1 MQPVTSNPKSYVCR
15 RMPPLSLR
23 PFRPADQCA
32 AKALIL
38 AGLLEHWGTLDSSLN
53 PDLDDIATSYKD
65 ATFLVACEGDRLA
78 CKGGR
83 IIGTGV
89 LKPRDTDAGEIVRMS
104 VAGDMRR
111 RGLGRRILDAL
122 IADARDRGY
131 ARIILETTQTWA
143 GAIAFYQNAGF
154 EITHHQNGDV
164 YFVMQLRRPS

>member
-65 ATFLVACEGDRLA
+65 ATFLVACEGS
-78 CKGGR
+78 R
-83 IIGTGV
+83 IVGTGV
-89 LKPRDTDAGEIVRMS
+89 LKPTDTDASEIVRMS

-154 EITHHQNGDV
+154 EITHHQDGDV
-164 YFVMQLRRPS
+164 YFVMELTPRP

>member
-1 MQPVTSNPKSYVCR
+1 
-15 RMPPLSLR
+15 MPPLSLR

-38 AGLLEHWGTLDSSLN
+38 AGLLEHWGTLDPTLN

-65 ATFLVACEGDRLA
+65 ATFLVACDGS
-78 CKGGR
+78 R
-83 IIGTGV
+83 IVGTGV
-89 LKPRDTDAGEIVRMS
+89 LKPRETDAGEIVRMS

-154 EITHHQNGDV
+154 EITHHQDGDV
-164 YFVMQLRRPS
+164 YFVMDLTPRP

>member
-1 MQPVTSNPKSYVCR
+1 MQPATFSPK
-15 RMPPLSLR
+15 PLSLR
-23 PFRPADQCA
+23 PFRPEDQSA
-32 AKALIL
+32 VKALIL
-38 AGLLEHWGTLDSSLN
+38 AGLKEHWGTLDPSLN
-53 PDLDDIATSYKD
+53 PDLDDIATTYAD
-65 ATFLVACEGDRLA
+65 ATFLLA
-78 CKGGR
+78 CQGSR
-83 IIGTGV
+83 IVGTGV

-164 YFVMQLRRPS
+164 YFVMELTPRP